1 MSITYGSAAGTKI
14 LSFLVSTTCGAQGG
28 GLLANQVDI
37 PNATPSANT
46 GYGGNVGVGTLG
58 VGDTFVG
65 RRILFDRGL
74 STEEERIVSSIS
86 GTTLTLHEDLINTPV
101 SGTTFD
107 LFYELADV
115 EEGGAGGGIS
125 FATRTGLWTL
135 TRIITVGDGTIPA
148 GLAMHGGQALECADR
163 GAANSFLMLNNGY
176 FRLGYYS
183 GGLPISGG
191 IITLTAATN
200 DEPAMDFNSG
210 ADVAFLDALIWAQV
224 ATLSQISNTG
234 ASVIYDKVNLLK
246 GSEECELYGDT
257 ITDLSLSG
265 LSGITEIARVD
276 SATSCKKMVLVDIQ
290 ALDSAAD
297 TTAETI
303 ELSGVVFSGVAGF
316 VDVRQNKTWNL
327 IDPVWSV
334 LDYTDLTWTGTSTG
348 NELNDK
354 RSVYAV
360 VQQSDGTKL
369 QNAVVNVYEH
379 SQLLDLVIKTFT
391 DIDGVASDSFTYK
404 KHATNSVTTTYGS
417 HALQAGKWEYLP
429 FVSSQ
434 VSTDKFLGA
443 IVLSPDNNINQ
454 TVQATALSAG
464 STITWNEDTNDSEL
478 FDFTLGSGTLVDGM
492 IITFS
497 PSGAVGTI
505 TKSMSGDSVSGE
517 IHLKDRDATAITN
530 SDTFSRTGGAAGT
543 FSGTYTND
551 SKQPFTVWIDG
562 KNLGFQVIY
571 DYIAALTTETTLS
584 ATGELIWEWCR
595 SAQAQAL
602 YSTGSSFFTEQSN
615 SKGIIVVDGGAG
627 TFDYATD
634 NNNSQWIPPV
644 SITVTF
650 TGMKDNTEVRV
661 YETGTNIEIAG
672 IEDATSG
679 SVDDRSFAWS
689 ASASDVVDY
698 KIHHWSGSSPF
709 YLTIFKKDYTV
720 PSNDVTIDIVQGI
733 NRNAS

>member
-1 MSITYGSAAGTKI
+1 MSITYGSAAGTKV
-14 LSFLVSTTCGAQGG
+14 LSFLVSTTCGVQAG
-28 GLLANQVDI
+28 GLAANEVSI

-65 RRILFDRGL
+65 RRIMFDAGL

-86 GTTLTLHEDLINTPV
+86 GTTLTLHEDLDNVPV

-107 LFYELADV
+107 LYYELADI

-135 TRIITVGDGTIPA
+135 TRIITVGDGANPA
-148 GLAMHGGQALECADR
+148 GLSMHGGQALECADR
-163 GAANSFLMLNNGY
+163 GAANSFLILNNGY

-191 IITLTAATN
+191 VITLTAATN

-210 ADVAFLDALIWAQV
+210 ADVVFLDALIWAQV

-234 ASVIYDKVNLLK
+234 ATVTYDKDNLLK

-257 ITDLSLSG
+257 ISDLSLSG
-265 LSGITEIARVD
+265 LSAVTEIARVD
-276 SATSCKKMVLVDIQ
+276 SATSCEKMVLVDIQ
-290 ALDSAAD
+290 ALDSLAD
-297 TTAETI
+297 TTTETI

-327 IDPVWSV
+327 IDPTWSV
-334 LDYTDLTWTGTSTG
+334 TTYTDLTWTGTSTG

-360 VQQSDGTKL
+360 IQQSDGTRL
-369 QNAVVNVYEH
+369 QNAVLNVYEH
-379 SQLLDLVIKTFT
+379 TQLLDLAVKAFT
-391 DIDGVASDSFTYK
+391 DINGIGSDSFTYK
-404 KHATNSVTTTYGS
+404 KHATNSVTTTYGG

-429 FVSSQ
+429 FVAAQ
-434 VSTDKFLGA
+434 AATDSFLGA
-443 IVLSPDNNINQ
+443 IVLSPDANLG
-454 TVQATALSAG
+454 TAVQATAISSG
-464 STITWNEDTNDSEL
+464 STITWNEDANDSSL
-478 FDFTLGSGTLVDGM
+478 FEFASGSGTLADGM
-492 IITFS
+492 IITFA

-505 TKSMSGDSVSGE
+505 TKSMSGDSIAGE
-517 IHLKDRDATAITN
+517 IHLKDRNATAIAN
-530 SDTFSRTGGAAGT
+530 GDTFSRTGGTAGT

-551 SKQPFTVWIDG
+551 SAQPFAIWIDG
-562 KNLGFQVIY
+562 QNLGLQVVY
-571 DYIAALTTETTLS
+571 DYIAAITTETTLS

-602 YSTGSSFFTEQSN
+602 YATGSSFYTEQSN
-615 SKGIIVVDGGAG
+615 SKGVIIVDGGAG

-634 NNNSQWIPPV
+634 NNGVTWIPPV
-644 SITVTF
+644 SIAVTF
-650 TGMKDNTEVRV
+650 DGMKDNTEARV
-661 YETGTNIEIAG
+661 YEAGTNIEIAG
-672 IEDATSG
+672 IEDATAG
-679 SVDDRSFAWS
+679 TTDNRSFTWS
-689 ASASDVVDY
+689 ASAGDIVDY
-698 KIHHWSGSSPF
+698 KIHQWSGAPP
-709 YLTIFKKDYTV
+709 YDLTVYKKSYTV
-720 PSNDVTIDIVQGI
+720 PSADTTIDIVQGI
-733 NRNAS
+733 NRNVT